1 MHSIAYWKMNYNS
14 ELMNQNFMIPCNLCK
29 FLLHNFSI
37 RKTSSKLRHV
47 LQITNRISHTLWEG
61 NPNISGKI
69 VNKSLHFHLTIKK
82 DCRLRDSPSVSQLCN
97 SYASVRFFINNRY
110 PSVSTTP
117 TGSEIHA
124 DCTNPATM

>member
-1 MHSIAYWKMNYNS
+1 MAKVEDCPGFETFGADIKAAREAKRLYSIAS
-14 ELMNQNFMIPCNLCK
+14 
-29 FLLHNFSI
+29 
-37 RKTSSKLRHV
+37 
-47 LQITNRISHTLWEG
+47 
-61 NPNISGKI
+61 
-69 VNKSLHFHLTIKK
+69 KSLGCALSLEVALDTLAFSYILPTTWQIRDLNPLGAQRKK

-97 SYASVRFFINNRY
+97 FYASVRFFMNNRY

>member
-1 MHSIAYWKMNYNS
+1 MYSIAHWKMKYNS

-29 FLLHNFSI
+29 HLLHNFSI

-47 LQITNRISHTLWEG
+47 LQITNRIPFSIWKSYL
-61 NPNISGKI
+61 NIIGKI

-97 SYASVRFFINNRY
+97 SYASVRFFMNNRY